1 MTAAHVSKVRTPW
14 EDRFVVPVASTL
26 ISGLP
31 AHLASVAEFARAKFS
46 GIDALQEEIGWQGVW
61 KWTFVYAT
69 AVEPR
74 KGWAYLVPD
83 PAKLRISLPIQAEL
97 MQDLPLKKLSKFVR
111 DGLLH
116 SPLVGRT
123 KWPMWEIQGKGQ
135 VEDIL
140 ELAKFKAP
148 AAVAKNVSV

>member
-1 MTAAHVSKVRTPW
+1 M
-14 EDRFVVPVASTL
+14 L

-31 AHLASVAEFARAKFS
+31 AHLASAAEIARRKFAA
-46 GIDALQEEIGWQGVW
+46 IEAVYEEIGWQGVW

-69 AVEPR
+69 GAEPR

-83 PAKLRISLPIQAEL
+83 PSKLRLSLPIPAEL
-97 MQDLPLKKLSKFVR
+97 MQELPLKKLSKFVR

-140 ELAKFKAP
+140 ELAKYKMP
-148 AAVAKNVSV
+148 AQVAKTAAL